1 MIHMR
6 GHEADVMC
14 VVLFCSV
21 FSCIVMFLFLLY
33 GVNWTLSNVT
43 TNKQTLLG
51 DFMLVFILGGRGTIF
66 ATVIKQH
73 ELET

>member
-1 MIHMR
+1 MIHVR

-14 VVLFCSV
+14 VILFCSV
-21 FSCIVMFLFLLY
+21 LSCPVMFIWLH
-33 GVNWTLSNVT
+33 GVNRTLSNVT
-43 TNKQTLLG
+43 TNKQTILG

-66 ATVIKQH
+66 ATVIKKH